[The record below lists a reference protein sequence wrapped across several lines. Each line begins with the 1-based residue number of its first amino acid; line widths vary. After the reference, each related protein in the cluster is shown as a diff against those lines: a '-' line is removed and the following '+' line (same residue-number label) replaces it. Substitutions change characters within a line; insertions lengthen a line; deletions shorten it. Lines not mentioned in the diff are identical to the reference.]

1 MYTDTFQT
9 AIMMI
14 GAVVVTGYGWFENKY
29 YENSIIISKSNA
41 LQVIIRAVK
50 NAWTGQIAFTFIFL

>member
-14 GAVVVTGYGWFENKY
+14 GAVVVTSYGWFENKY

-41 LQVIIRAVK
+41 LQVIIESS
-50 NAWTGQIAFTFIFL
+50 

>member
-1 MYTDTFQT
+1 MMYTDTFQT

-41 LQVIIRAVK
+41 LQVIIESS
-50 NAWTGQIAFTFIFL
+50 

>member
-14 GAVVVTGYGWFENKY
+14 GAVVVTGYGWFEINIMK
-29 YENSIIISKSNA
+29 
-41 LQVIIRAVK
+41 
-50 NAWTGQIAFTFIFL
+50 IA